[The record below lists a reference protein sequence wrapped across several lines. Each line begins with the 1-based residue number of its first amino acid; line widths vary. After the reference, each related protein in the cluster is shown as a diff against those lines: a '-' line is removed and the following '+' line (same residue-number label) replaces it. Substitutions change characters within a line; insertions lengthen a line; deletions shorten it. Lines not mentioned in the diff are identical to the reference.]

1 VSSVLERIAIVVIS
15 LSSPRAEREWIVGDI
30 EEEVARRSAAHGVAR
45 ARLWMWE
52 EALRVAAHAAGS
64 RAAAWRPKHS
74 RGDGAMQTLIQ
85 DARYA
90 IRLLMRSPGFAATA
104 IFILALAIGA
114 NAAIFSAVKGVLIG
128 PLPYPDPDRLVRLF
142 EENPTT
148 PHFPMAPADF
158 RDYRDELRTFEGIAA
173 YVRSDLQIAEGDR
186 PEQLRGMQVTSGFF
200 KIVGWQP
207 QLGREFEPRE
217 EISGNDDVVV
227 MSHAL
232 WMRRFNGDPAI
243 IGRTLRLSGRLFRV
257 VGVLR
262 PGFQHVGSTYRSYGH
277 GEAVDI
283 WSVMPVPREEKP
295 QHRYSHYFNV
305 VGRIRADASWSV
317 MSEDLRL
324 TGQRVAKRYP
334 SPDSR
339 WVSRAVPLKDEIVG
353 TAESTLVALSWAAG
367 TILLLACANVA
378 GLLLGRATGRARE
391 IGVRAALGATRW
403 RLARQ
408 LLIESAVLAAA
419 GGALGVGLA
428 YSAVAALARFGPADT
443 PRLQDI
449 AVDADVLVYTVAM
462 TMLSAL
468 LFGLVPALQLARAGV
483 GATLKHGGRTVA
495 GSVHQG
501 LRRVL
506 TSVEVALAFVLVV
519 SGGLLLRSFVSML
532 NADPGFRPSGAITA
546 SVELPTAQYDT
557 QAKAAGFFAR
567 ALDGVRAIP
576 GVREAAFA
584 SDLPWTGYDENTGFT
599 IIGRPVAD
607 NVGPEARYH
616 FITAGYAA
624 ATGTPLVAGR
634 AVSVSDADGA
644 PLVALVNESAARKY
658 WTTPEGAVGARVNL
672 WGEERTVAGVLG
684 DVRDMPWDRHS
695 VPAVYFPQ
703 AQAWYPQRMFLVVR
717 ADLAPGAL
725 VDPIRQVIRGLDPEL
740 PLANVKPLDGVA
752 GAAMAARRLTL
763 WLVGTFAV
771 TALLL
776 ALVGIYG
783 LMAQAVGQR
792 VQEFGVRQALGA
804 TRFDIMRL
812 ILSGAAVLTAAGLIA
827 GLALSVAS
835 TRLLSSMLYG
845 VGPIDPLTFATVMAV
860 LLATALFASY
870 LPARRA
876 TRVSPATALRSTD

>member
-1 VSSVLERIAIVVIS
+1 VPSVLERIAIFVIS

-30 EEEVARRSAAHGVAR
+30 EEEVARRSALHGAAA
-45 ARLWMWE
+45 ARLWLSE
-52 EALRVAAHAAGS
+52 EACRVAAHRVRS
-64 RAAAWRPKHS
+64 RVAAWWPEPS
-74 RGDGAMQTLIQ
+74 RGDGVMLTLIQ

-104 IFILALAIGA
+104 IVILALAIGA
-114 NAAIFSAVKGVLIG
+114 NAAIFSAVKGMLIA

-158 RDYRDELRTFEGIAA
+158 RDYRAELTTFEGIAA
-173 YVRSDLQIAEGDR
+173 YVRSDLQIADGDR

-200 KIVGWQP
+200 KVVGWQP
-207 QLGREFEPRE
+207 LMGREFEPQE

-227 MSHAL
+227 ISHSL

-243 IGRTLRLSGRLFRV
+243 VGRTLRLSGRMFRI

-262 PGFQHVGSTYRSYGH
+262 PGFQHVGSSYRSYGH

-295 QHRYSHYFNV
+295 QFRFSHYFNV
-305 VGRIRADASWSV
+305 IGRLRQGVSWSV
-317 MSEDLRL
+317 MSEDLRV

-334 SPDSR
+334 SPDSQ

-408 LLIESAVLAAA
+408 LLIESVVLAAA
-419 GGALGVGLA
+419 GGTLGVGLA
-428 YSAVAALARFGPADT
+428 YSAVAALARYGPADT

-449 AVDADVLVYTVAM
+449 AVDADVLLYTVAA
-462 TMLSAL
+462 TMVSAL

-483 GATLKHGGRTVA
+483 GATLKQGGRTVA
-495 GSVHQG
+495 GSAHQR

-506 TSVEVALAFVLVV
+506 TTVEVALAFVLVV
-519 SGGLLLRSFVSML
+519 SSGLLLRSFVSML
-532 NADPGFRPSGAITA
+532 NADPGFRPAAAITA

-557 QAKAAGFFAR
+557 PAKAAELFAR
-567 ALDGVRAIP
+567 ALEKVRALP
-576 GVREAAFA
+576 GVREAAFG
-584 SDLPWTGYDENTGFT
+584 SDLPWTGYDENTGFS
-599 IIGRPVAD
+599 IVGRQFAD
-607 NVGPEARYH
+607 GDGPEARYH
-616 FITAGYAA
+616 FVTTSYAA

-634 AVSVSDADGA
+634 DVSASDTADA
-644 PLVALVNESAARKY
+644 PFVVLLNESAARKY
-658 WTTPEGAVGARVNL
+658 WTRPEAAVGARIQL
-672 WGEERTVAGVLG
+672 WGRERTVAGVIG
-684 DVRDMPWDRHS
+684 DVRDMPWDQHA

-703 AQAWYPQRMFLVVR
+703 PQTWYPQRMFLVVR
-717 ADLAPGAL
+717 TDMEPGAL
-725 VDPIRQVIRGLDPEL
+725 VEPIRRVIQNLDPEL
-740 PLANVKPLDGVA
+740 PLANVKPLVAVA

-763 WLVGTFAV
+763 WLVGTFGV

-804 TRFDIMRL
+804 TKLDIMRL
-812 ILSGAAVLTAAGLIA
+812 VLSGAAVLTAAGLVA
-827 GLALSVAS
+827 GLVLSLAS

-845 VGPIDPLTFATVMAV
+845 VGPVDPTTFATVTAV

-876 TRVSPATALRSTD
+876 TRVSPATALRSAD

>member
-1 VSSVLERIAIVVIS
+1 MPSVLERIAIVVIS

-30 EEEVARRSAAHGVAR
+30 QEEVARRSAAHGVAR
-45 ARLWMWE
+45 ARLWMYE
-52 EALRVAAHAAGS
+52 EALRVAAHAVGS
-64 RAAAWRPKHS
+64 RAAAWWPEHA
-74 RGDGAMQTLIQ
+74 RGDGVMQTLIQ

-90 IRLLMRSPGFAATA
+90 IRLLRRSPGFAATA

-114 NAAIFSAVKGVLIG
+114 NSAIFSAVKGVLIA

-158 RDYRDELRTFEGIAA
+158 RDYRVELRTFDGIAA

-200 KIVGWQP
+200 KVVGWQP
-207 QLGREFEPRE
+207 LLGREFEPRE
-217 EISGNDDVVV
+217 EVSGNDDVVV
-227 MSHAL
+227 MSHSL
-232 WMRRFNGDPAI
+232 WMRRFTGDPAI
-243 IGRTLRLSGRLFRV
+243 VGRTLRLSGRMFRV

-283 WSVMPVPREEKP
+283 WSVMTVPREEKP
-295 QHRYSHYFNV
+295 EHRFSHYFNV
-305 VGRIRADASWSV
+305 IGRVRSDVSWSV
-317 MSEDLRL
+317 MSEDLRV
-324 TGQRVAKRYP
+324 TGQSVARRYP
-334 SPDSR
+334 RPDSQ

-408 LLIESAVLAAA
+408 LLIEGVVLAAA

-428 YSAVAALARFGPADT
+428 YSAVAALARYGPADT

-449 AVDADVLVYTVAM
+449 TVDADVLLYTVAT

-468 LFGLVPALQLARAGV
+468 LFGLMPALQLARAGV
-483 GATLKHGGRTVA
+483 GATLKQGGRSVA
-495 GSVHQG
+495 GSAHQR

-532 NADPGFRPSGAITA
+532 NADPGFRPNAAITA

-557 QAKAAGFFAR
+557 PAKAAELFAR
-567 ALDGVRAIP
+567 ALERVRALP
-576 GVREAAFA
+576 GVREAAFG

-599 IIGRPVAD
+599 IVGRQFAD
-607 NVGPEARYH
+607 GDGPEARYH
-616 FITAGYAA
+616 FITAGYAG

-634 AVSVSDADGA
+634 DLSASDTIGA
-644 PLVALVNESAARKY
+644 PLVVLVNESTARKY
-658 WTTPEGAVGARVNL
+658 WTTPQAAIGARINL
-672 WGEERTVAGVLG
+672 WGKERTVAGVLG
-684 DVRDMPWDRHS
+684 DVRDMPWDQHA

-703 AQAWYPQRMFLVVR
+703 PQTWYPQRMILVVR
-717 ADLAPGAL
+717 ADVAPAALAE
-725 VDPIRQVIRGLDPEL
+725 PIRQVIRGLDPEL

-804 TRFDIMRL
+804 TRVDIMRL
-812 ILSGAAVLTAAGLIA
+812 VLSGAAALTAAGLIA
-827 GLALSVAS
+827 GLALAFAS
-835 TRLLSSMLYG
+835 TRLLASMLYG
-845 VGPIDPLTFATVMAV
+845 VGPVDPATFGTVTAV
-860 LLATALFASY
+860 LLATAL
-870 LPARRA
+870 
-876 TRVSPATALRSTD
+876 RSTD